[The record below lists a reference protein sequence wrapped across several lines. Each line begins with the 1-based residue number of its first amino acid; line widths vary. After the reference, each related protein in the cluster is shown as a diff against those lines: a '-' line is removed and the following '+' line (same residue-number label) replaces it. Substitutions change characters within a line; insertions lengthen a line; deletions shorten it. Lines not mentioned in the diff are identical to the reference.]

1 MRLTV
6 VLIVMVLV
14 LLPMAAFAQPGSV
27 NRGECRR
34 MTKQIDRYENT
45 VLKLAKQRGNKLWEN
60 ATTDQISRMKNR
72 RADHC
77 PMYYE
82 ERKMLARM
90 KKQADDAARVMKA
103 AAKAASKYFTGGWF

>member
-6 VLIVMVLV
+6 VLIVMALV
-14 LLPMAAFAQPGSV
+14 LMPMAAFAQPGGV
-27 NRGECRR
+27 NRGECKR
-34 MTKQIDRYENT
+34 MTRQIDRYENV
-45 VLKLAKQRGNKLWEN
+45 VLKMAKQRGNKLWEN

-72 RADHC
+72 RADRC
-77 PMYYE
+77 PRYNE
-82 ERKMLARM
+82 ERTMLKRM